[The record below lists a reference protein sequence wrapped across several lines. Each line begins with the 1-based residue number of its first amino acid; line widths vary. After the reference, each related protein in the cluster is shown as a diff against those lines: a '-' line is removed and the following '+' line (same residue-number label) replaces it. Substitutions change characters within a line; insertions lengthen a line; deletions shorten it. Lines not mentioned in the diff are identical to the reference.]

1 MSQKTSTVDVKNRL
15 GMLREMHAGQSK
27 TAQAAS
33 PSSLPDPSAAR
44 GSVKEAQERTQ
55 RTRQALVDALS
66 TAPKTAQYVQPLQSQ
81 PAQMPWPV
89 QTKTASASVPD
100 PGVGA
105 AQAEMLGAAVMDG
118 MLKRASQYRK
128 VAAETNDVS
137 TNMYKIA
144 QAAARTVDS
153 FFQDSQKTATAR
165 SQANAMYKIASASAT
180 MLEEMFNQTAAA
192 TREPSSEE
200 AMNYLSKVAQDC
212 FNVGVVDS
220 HALLGA

>member
-44 GSVKEAQERTQ
+44 GTVKEAQERTQ

-66 TAPKTAQYVQPLQSQ
+66 AAPKTAQYVQPLQ
-81 PAQMPWPV
+81 A
-89 QTKTASASVPD
+89 KTASAGISAPVQD
-100 PGVGA
+100 QGVGA

-137 TNMYKIA
+137 TNMFKIA

-153 FFQDSQKTATAR
+153 FFQDSQKTASAR
-165 SQANAMYKIASASAT
+165 SQATAMYKIASASAT
-180 MLEEMFNQTAAA
+180 MLEDMFNQTAAA
-192 TREPSSEE
+192 TREPTSEE
-200 AMNYLSKVAQDC
+200 AMSYLSKVAQDC